1 MTGRIVVFVEVGFS
15 LEYPDGAAAPS
26 TAQLGIAHAIAVWC
40 DTSILAAS
48 ACTPSITFY
57 PPCSASS
64 DPGLSTVQ
72 MASTV
77 GEPACRMG
85 VSVALALGRTGVL
98 TNTLGTF
105 TYLHIPSADATDP
118 NLLPTPLYN
127 WRIAPDGSA
136 TVPIAKAYCR
146 VTPFSTAQSSLLGH
160 WTYAQA
166 FTPTM
171 YAARVVRSASGNA
184 TVGGWRLFASSQHS
198 VSTISWLSDFR
209 VQNPPRC
216 TLSLQSSLPVQ
227 QRVPLSTN
235 CTPLSC
241 GGCANT
247 QVAVLCAQAQSCILS
262 RCVGSPT
269 ELNNVLCGVGG
280 LVSRSYHQL
289 TASWSAALPTRP
301 AP

>member
-1 MTGRIVVFVEVGFS
+1 
-15 LEYPDGAAAPS
+15 
-26 TAQLGIAHAIAVWC
+26 
-40 DTSILAAS
+40 
-48 ACTPSITFY
+48 
-57 PPCSASS
+57 
-64 DPGLSTVQ
+64 
-72 MASTV
+72 
-77 GEPACRMG
+77 MG
-85 VSVALALGRTGVL
+85 VSVALALWRTGVL

-105 TYLHIPSADATDP
+105 TYLHIPSADTTDP

-136 TVPIAKAYCR
+136 TVPIAKEYCR
-146 VTPFSTAQSSLLGH
+146 VTPLSTAQSSLLGH

-171 YAARVVRSASGNA
+171 YAARVVRSSSGNA
-184 TVGGWRLFASSQHS
+184 TFGGWRLFASTQHS

-216 TLSLQSSLPVQ
+216 TLSLQSSLSVQ
-227 QRVPLSTN
+227 RRVPLSTN

-269 ELNNVLCGVGG
+269 ELNSVLCGVGG
-280 LVSRSYHQL
+280 LVSSSYHQM
-289 TASWSAALPTRP
+289 TASWSAALSSRP